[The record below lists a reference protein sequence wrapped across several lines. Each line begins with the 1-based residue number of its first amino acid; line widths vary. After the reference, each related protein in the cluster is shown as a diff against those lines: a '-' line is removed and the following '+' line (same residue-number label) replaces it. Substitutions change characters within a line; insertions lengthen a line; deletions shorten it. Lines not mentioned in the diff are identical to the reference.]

1 MDDDISFLGEPLGQ
15 ISDDDLLGEPLGSLD
30 GSIPDYDPLLGEP
43 NAIPSAWDDAGFMF
57 TSGAMDSVYGIKQKV
72 TGDNDQGDQDRVKRL
87 MEDPKMMAAFI
98 AGSVVD
104 PVFLFFPWARISQA
118 FKAGKFATG
127 AIMGT
132 GAGAA
137 AGAAGYA
144 DPDDPNAMLKNT
156 AYGAAFGAGMGIG
169 GPALGDVYAKFINK
183 APDELSMGRA
193 DKFLSTPATAIGGL
207 GGGTLAAGGMGL
219 MTPEYEHRSWQDYL
233 IAGAVGGLAGYGGV
247 RGVDRATGG
256 KASEMIGKTFMK
268 NYNLKVQ
275 GYDETGKVQFLPPDV
290 QRQLIM
296 QKEVM
301 KAAGKDDLINYK
313 REIGQW
319 IEGLPPAKL
328 VEKEGKTSV
337 QSLIRHKI
345 ENSQKDDPFFK
356 AIADELDHDGNPIS
370 GGRFRDNTY
379 LQNLLTKSPDE
390 AQIFKSGAKARDT
403 WNPAKEDFHNLRDEV
418 AAQFEK
424 VTLETE
430 AVLKKLKKKVMS
442 GKATDEEIELYA
454 DAVAKRWSSKAAQMG
469 AKLVDSGALN
479 YKVWR
484 MNMGKYIH
492 RAKSPKTRKDAQ
504 EAIRYRV
511 SGYRGHADELKIRG
525 DVMEMQ
531 EGIDYPAPTS
541 VGAGAGDRVRTIFK
555 DWLTNPNPEYDRVQ
569 MVFNGGGLNIS
580 SLSDYIK
587 AFPKSKIAGRVKRLE
602 SKGYS
607 REEIE
612 EMFSKDNLDWFDGA
626 EGLVVRRNYTEDEMI
641 DFGFTDD
648 LDQLGSV
655 MFNML
660 SHDGR
665 VYKYMQDMRLNRNP
679 ITGEPL
685 SEDRRVVFRNK
696 SEWGKATWNQNR
708 LDAGDPLSD
717 RNTVYIR
724 PGKGNGFDGYE
735 PLWGSY
741 MTKGAWKD
749 LKATNEFS
757 LGDTI
762 KRLPL
767 VQKYRKLNSLWKGVK
782 TYGNPSTHVGNFMS
796 NIMMYDIGG
805 GLAGDLV
812 AGQVDLMRKTKM
824 YKLANKYNVF
834 GGHITDEVMDGW
846 RTAGPANDAAKAMS
860 DPTGAI
866 DHAIN
871 FSTKVG
877 KGLVGAAK
885 KGTTAKAV
893 RAINRGAQW
902 LYEWE
907 DNVFRMGL
915 FRTKFNE
922 MKSKGMPEEDA
933 AMEAARM
940 AKETFVDYETLT
952 PALEAMRETAFPFMS
967 YTYGIVPKLIEH
979 SMKNPIKVAK
989 WGTAMHFFNEIMM
1002 EMDDK
1007 SYEELDKIK
1016 RTRPSYQQ
1024 GGLWGIGPQTMAH
1037 IPGGALGVR
1046 DAAFDYGRW
1055 IPGGD
1060 LFGVRKSAGVGQIS
1074 GVPGFAQP
1082 SFGAAGMLIDSA
1094 RGIDAFSG
1102 QPITGEWGRSKHA
1115 LRQLM
1120 PNLFFLP
1127 GTYANQ
1133 KFMGAISSQETGR
1146 PQVTKDAHT
1155 PLSAWVN
1162 TLGFKVTPQDYKKNV
1177 LRISGEEK
1185 MSLSGIQKEK
1195 GVLKSNYNNGWIK
1208 ADEFRREYKKLVVKE
1223 QAMKKYYA
1231 QRKMGN
1237 QP

>member
-1 MDDDISFLGEPLGQ
+1 MEQKKSILGEPLGRV
-15 ISDDDLLGEPLGSLD
+15 DDWLGDPIGSVDGSFSILGEPGSV
-30 GSIPDYDPLLGEP
+30 
-43 NAIPSAWDDAGFMF
+43 PSEWDDAGFMF
-57 TSGAMDSVYGIKQKV
+57 KSGAMDSVYGITQKV
-72 TGDNDQGDQDRVKRL
+72 TGDNDQGDQERVKRL

-104 PVFLFFPWARISQA
+104 PVFLFFPWARIGQA
-118 FKAGKFATG
+118 FKAGKYAKSTL
-127 AIMGT
+127 MGT

-144 DPDDPNAMLKNT
+144 DPDDPNSMLKNT

-183 APDELSMGRA
+183 APDEFSMGRA
-193 DKFLSTPATAIGGL
+193 DRFLSDPATAIGGL
-207 GGGTLAAGGMGL
+207 GGGTLAAGGMAM
-219 MTPEYEHRSWQDYL
+219 MTPEYEHRAWQDYL
-233 IAGAVGGLAGYGGV
+233 IAGAVGGMAGYGAV
-247 RGVDRATGG
+247 RGIDRATGG
-256 KASEMIGKTFMK
+256 KASEMIGGTVMK
-268 NYNLKVQ
+268 NYNLKVK
-275 GYDETGKVQFLPPDV
+275 GYDDKGRVQFLPPDE
-290 QRQLIM
+290 QRILIM

-301 KAAGKDDLINYK
+301 KAAKKDDLINY
-313 REIGQW
+313 RSQIGQW
-319 IEGLPPAKL
+319 IEGLPNTFKYGD
-328 VEKEGKTSV
+328 EGETI
-337 QSLIRHKI
+337 QEMIRNMI
-345 ENSQKDDPFFK
+345 ERSREDNPFFSK
-356 AIADELDHDGNPIS
+356 IANQLDPEGNPLMGPSRLDDI
-370 GGRFRDNTY
+370 NHM
-379 LQNLLTKSPDE
+379 K
-390 AQIFKSGAKARDT
+390 
-403 WNPAKEDFHNLRDEV
+403 DEV
-418 AAQFEK
+418 AAEFTRATKHAES
-424 VTLETE
+424 
-430 AVLKKLKKKVMS
+430 VLTKKLKKKIMN
-442 GKATDEEIELYA
+442 GKATSEEAKLYA
-454 DAVAKRWSSKAAQMG
+454 DAVAKVWSSKAAKMG
-469 AKLVDSGALN
+469 AELVESGALN
-479 YKVWR
+479 LKIWR
-484 MNMGKYIH
+484 QNMGKYIH

-504 EAIRYRV
+504 EAVRYRV
-511 SGYRGHADELKIRG
+511 SGFRGHADELKMRG
-525 DVMEMQ
+525 HTMEM
-531 EGIDYPAPTS
+531 EKGIDYPENMDKE
-541 VGAGAGDRVRTIFK
+541 VFQK
-555 DWLTNPNPEYDRVQ
+555 WLTDPNFDRAETSFKIAKDAPEI
-569 MVFNGGGLNIS
+569 NTIEE
-580 SLSDYIK
+580 YIE
-587 AFPKSKIAGRVKRLE
+587 AFPKSKIAKRIKQLEGR
-602 SKGYS
+602 GYT
-607 REEIE
+607 REEAVD
-612 EMFSKDNLDWFDGA
+612 MFSKDKLDWFDDDTKK
-626 EGLVVRRNYTEDEMI
+626 LVIRRNYTDDEMI
-641 DFGFTDD
+641 EFGFTND

-660 SHDGR
+660 SNDAR
-665 VYKYMQDMRLNRNP
+665 VYKYMSDVRNNLNP
-679 ITGEPL
+679 ITGEPYPPAKR
-685 SEDRRVVFRNK
+685 SVYSSKDQYK
-696 SEWGKATWNQNR
+696 Q
-708 LDAGDPLSD
+708 AGYESKDM
-717 RNTVYIR
+717 VYIR
-724 PGKGNGFDGYE
+724 PGRGGRFEGYE
-735 PLWGSY
+735 PLWGTYIPRS
-741 MTKGAWKD
+741 KWKD

-767 VQKYRKLNSLWKGVK
+767 VKKYRKLNSLWKGVK

-796 NIMMYDIGG
+796 NIMMYDLGG

-824 YKLANKYNVF
+824 YKLANEYNVF

-846 RTAGPANDAAKAMS
+846 RTAGPANDAAKAMAE
-860 DPTGAI
+860 PTKAI

-871 FSTKVG
+871 FSAKVG

-893 RAINRGAQW
+893 RAINRGAQCM
-902 LYEWE
+902 YEWE

-915 FRTKFNE
+915 FRTKFNQ
-922 MKSKGMPEEDA
+922 MKAKGMNDADA

-979 SMKNPIKVAK
+979 SIKNPVKVAK

-1060 LFGVRKSAGVGQIS
+1060 IFGVRKSAGVGQIP
-1074 GVPGFAQP
+1074 GLPGFAQP

-1127 GTYANQ
+1127 GTYAYNKYQ
-1133 KFMGAISSQETGR
+1133 GAKSSEKLGR

-1155 PLSAWVN
+1155 PLSAMIN

-1195 GVLKSNYNNGWIK
+1195 GLLKSNWKNGWMDD
-1208 ADEFRREYKKLVVKE
+1208 DEFRREYKKLVTKE
-1223 QAMKKYYA
+1223 RAMKQYY
-1231 QRKMGN
+1231 QNRKKGN

>member
-1 MDDDISFLGEPLGQ
+1 MDDDLSFLGEPLGQ

-43 NAIPSAWDDAGFMF
+43 NAIPSEWDDLAFMLK
-57 TSGAMDSVYGIKQKV
+57 SGAMDSVYGIKQKV
-72 TGDNDQGDQDRVKRL
+72 TGDDDQGDQDRVKRL
-87 MEDPKMMAAFI
+87 MEDPKMMGAFI
-98 AGSVVD
+98 AGSIVD
-104 PVFLFFPWARISQA
+104 PVFLFFPWARIGQA
-118 FKAGKFATG
+118 FKAGKYATG

-169 GPALGDVYAKFINK
+169 GPALGGAYAKFANP
-183 APDELSMGRA
+183 AVDN
-193 DKFLSTPATAIGGL
+193 FLSKPATAIGGL
-207 GGGTLAAGGMGL
+207 GGGTLAAGGTAM
-219 MTPEYEHRSWQDYL
+219 MTPEYEHRAWQDYL
-233 IAGAVGGLAGYGGV
+233 LAGAIGGLAGYGTV
-247 RGVDRATGG
+247 RGIDRATGG
-256 KASEMIGKTFMK
+256 KASDLIGRNVMK

-319 IEGLPPAKL
+319 IEGLPNTKKYGDEGATIQEMIRDRI
-328 VEKEGKTSV
+328 EK
-337 QSLIRHKI
+337 
-345 ENSQKDDPFFK
+345 SQIDDPFYK
-356 AIADELDHDGNPIS
+356 GISDQLDSDGNPIAGS
-370 GGRFRDNTY
+370 TFRDNTY
-379 LQNLLTKSPDE
+379 LQKLLTKSPDE
-390 AQIFKSGAKARDT
+390 AQFFKSGAKGRET
-403 WNPAKEDFHNLRDEV
+403 WTPAKEDFNRLRGEIAQEMEQ
-418 AAQFEK
+418 AALNAEK
-424 VTLETE
+424 VLT
-430 AVLKKLKKKVMS
+430 KKLKKKVMS
-442 GKATDEEIELYA
+442 GKATAEEAELYA
-454 DAVAKRWSSKAAQMG
+454 NAVARVWSAKAAKMG

-511 SGYRGHADELKIRG
+511 SGFRGHADELKMRG
-525 DVMEMQ
+525 HTMDMQ
-531 EGIDYPAPTS
+531 EGIDFPEGMPPQ
-541 VGAGAGDRVRTIFK
+541 RFK
-555 DWLTNPNPEYDRVQ
+555 DWLTNPSPEYDRVD
-569 MVFNGGGLNIS
+569 MPFVAGGKQINNIEQ
-580 SLSDYIK
+580 YIA
-587 AFPKSKIAGRVKRLE
+587 AFPKSKIAGKVKYLE
-602 SKGYS
+602 GKGYS
-607 REEIE
+607 REEIYD
-612 EMFSKDNLDWFDGA
+612 MFSKENLDYFDG
-626 EGLVVRRNYTEDEMI
+626 EPGLVIRRNYSEDEMLE
-641 DFGFTDD
+641 FGFTDN

-679 ITGEPL
+679 ITGEQLP
-685 SEDRRVVFRNK
+685 ENRRVIFRNK
-696 SEWGKATWNQNR
+696 SEWAKAQWNQNR
-708 LDAGDPLSD
+708 LDATDPMTD
-717 RNTVYIR
+717 RNTIYIR

-796 NIMMYDIGG
+796 NIMMYDLGG

-812 AGQVDLMRKTKM
+812 AGQVDMIRKTEL

-846 RTAGPANDAAKAMS
+846 RAAGPANDAAKALS
-860 DPTGAI
+860 EPKQAI

-885 KGTTAKAV
+885 KGTTAKMV
-893 RAINRGAQW
+893 RMVNRGLQRG
-902 LYEWE
+902 YEWE

-915 FRTKFNE
+915 FRTKYNE
-922 MKSKGMPEEDA
+922 LRAKKMAKEDA

-967 YTYGIVPKLIEH
+967 YTYGIIPKLIEH
-979 SMKNPIKVAK
+979 SLKNPIKVAK

-1060 LFGVRKSAGVGQIS
+1060 IFGVRKSAGVGQIP
-1074 GVPGFAQP
+1074 GLPGFAQP

-1094 RGIDAFSG
+1094 RAIDAFSG

-1127 GTYANQ
+1127 GTYANK

-1155 PLSAWVN
+1155 PTSALVN

-1195 GVLKSNYNNGWIK
+1195 GLLKSNYNNGWIK

-1231 QRKMGN
+1231 QRKMGY